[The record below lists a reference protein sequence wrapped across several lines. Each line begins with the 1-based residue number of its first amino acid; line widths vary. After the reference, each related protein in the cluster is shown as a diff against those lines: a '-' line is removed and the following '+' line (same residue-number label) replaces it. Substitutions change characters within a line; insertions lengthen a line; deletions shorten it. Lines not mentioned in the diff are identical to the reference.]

1 MNLKHFLKN
10 RRFQFGAILLIALVL
25 PLFVNNDSI
34 KHVLIMV
41 LLYVILSLGLEVAL
55 GVTNLF
61 SLCHAAFY
69 GMGAYVSA

>member
-10 RRFQFGAILLIALVL
+10 RRFQFGIILFIALVL
-25 PLFVNNDSI
+25 PLFVNNDSV

-61 SLCHAAFY
+61 
-69 GMGAYVSA
+69 